1 MRALIL
7 GGNGMLGRTVVAEGR
22 RRGATVHSR
31 DIDRVDIRDRGQV
44 VALAAELRPEL
55 IVNCAAF
62 TQVDACEE
70 QRDTAFEVNGR
81 AVENVVAGAESVGA
95 GLIHI
100 STDYVFDG
108 TAREPYGEDV
118 ATRPQSV
125 YGESK
130 LAGEVAALSYDQALV
145 LRTCWLFGPDGPNFV
160 ATMRRLIRQGQ
171 LPLKVVDDQVGCPTY
186 TGSLARAIW
195 DLAPLGIGGILHYR
209 DRDAVSWYGFAVEIA
224 RHLDPAAEVVPVATS
239 EFPRPAP
246 RPAYSVLD
254 VGRFEA
260 AVGRRVEPWSSG
272 LASYLESLEEN
283 PS

>member
-1 MRALIL
+1 MRTLVL
-7 GGNGMLGRTVVAEGR
+7 GGNGMLGRAVVSEGR

-31 DIDRVDIRDRGQV
+31 DIDRVDIRDRAQV
-44 VALAAELRPEL
+44 LDLAAELQPRL
-55 IVNCAAF
+55 VVNCAAF

-70 QRDTAFEVNGR
+70 QRETAFEVNGR
-81 AVENVVAGAESVGA
+81 AVGNVAAAAESVGA

-108 TAREPYGEDV
+108 TASEPYGVDA
-118 ATRPQSV
+118 ATHPQSV

-130 LAGEVAALSYDQALV
+130 LAGEVAALEYPKALV
-145 LRTCWLFGPDGPNFV
+145 LRTSWLFGPGGPNFV
-160 ATMRRLIRQGQ
+160 ATMRRLIREGR
-171 LPLKVVDDQVGCPTY
+171 LPLRVVDDQVGCPTY

-195 DLAPLGIGGILHYR
+195 DLGPLGTRGILHYC
-209 DRDAVSWYGFAVEIA
+209 DRDAVSWHGFAVEIA
-224 RHLDPAAEVVPVATS
+224 RALDPAAEVVPVKTS

-254 VGRFEA
+254 VSGFEA

-272 LASYLESLEEN
+272 LASTLDFLEN